1 MHYRTCKTVEIESGH
16 PLSKHCGKCQIPH
29 RPGYP
34 FTKWFATF
42 WALVFVCGLSGCET
56 ETLSDPEAATL
67 EMDFLGEWV
76 IRLADSLPGDKKK
89 PSFEFTISPSGSG
102 HLPKGLMRC
111 VMKDPDGK
119 DGKDGKEEVLA
130 YYMWTTRVGKRT
142 FASIPVVNN
151 TPVDCAKEEEYRAW
165 RDDPHAK
172 SHLILVVAADGK
184 LTGYWTTVEDLEKL
198 VGTRDVIL
206 GKLTNGLPFP
216 REFCTLTRS
225 TSVSRQKK
233 ITTPRGPEEPAGA
246 GVATAES
253 LVPSDT
259 KPRQW
264 TSRSGKV
271 LGEGTFVG
279 VKDGAVRIKLTNG
292 KVGQVRIDK
301 LSAADQE
308 FTKQA
313 SLALEEAEE
322 LLVMEEEPRA
332 DSTGVSVAPKPA
344 TPPMADA
351 TVAAWSALFGT
362 ALETGPRREGER
374 ESARMA
380 RELIRIAQISL
391 VNVDPAFAKEITAFI
406 DLQQERIGQCKK
418 HDREFTDCDQK
429 WAAKF
434 AEMEQ
439 MARDVGSQAGSL
451 QESQQ
456 AMAAVAILGG
466 AQLTQERNAE
476 VAAMNER
483 WANVYAAYDKRSAPI
498 FNAIYELRPTLE
510 KKYQRRFVLP

>member
-29 RPGYP
+29 RLGYP
-34 FTKWFATF
+34 FTQWFATF
-42 WALVFVCGLSGCET
+42 WALVFVCGLSGCDT

-76 IRLADSLPGDKKK
+76 FRFAEVPGDKKN
-89 PSFEFTISPSGSG
+89 PPFEITISPSGSG

-111 VMKDPDGK
+111 VIKDP

-130 YYMWTTRVGKRT
+130 YYWTTRVGKRT
-142 FASIPVVNN
+142 FASIPVAGSK
-151 TPVDCAKEEEYRAW
+151 TVDCAKEEEYRAW

-172 SHLILVVAADGK
+172 SIVILVVAADGK
-184 LTGYWTTVEDLEKL
+184 LTGYLTALEDDKKL
-198 VGTRDVIL
+198 KGTRDAIL

-216 REFCTLTRS
+216 REFFTLTRS

-233 ITTPRGPEEPAGA
+233 RTTPRGPEEPAGA

-344 TPPMADA
+344 TPLMADA

-456 AMAAVAILGG
+456 AMAVVALLGG

>member
-16 PLSKHCGKCQIPH
+16 PLSMHYGKCQIPH

-76 IRLADSLPGDKKK
+76 MRIAEVPGDKKK
-89 PSFEFTISPSGSG
+89 PPCEFTISPPGSG

-111 VMKDPDGK
+111 VMAADS
-119 DGKDGKEEVLA
+119 KEEA

-142 FASIPVVNN
+142 FASIPMVNDQ
-151 TPVDCAKEEEYRAW
+151 PVDCAKEEEYRAW

-172 SHLILVVAADGK
+172 SLVILVVAADGK
-184 LTGYWTTVEDLEKL
+184 LTGYVTALEDAEL
-198 VGTRDVIL
+198 VGTRDVTL

-216 REFCTLTRS
+216 REFFTLTRS

-233 ITTPRGPEEPAGA
+233 ITTPRGPEEPANA

-418 HDREFTDCDQK
+418 HDLEFTDCDQK

-456 AMAAVAILGG
+456 AMAVVALLGG

>member
-29 RPGYP
+29 RLSYP
-34 FTKWFATF
+34 FTQWFATF
-42 WALVFVCGLSGCET
+42 WALVFVCVLSGCGT
-56 ETLSDPEAATL
+56 KTLSDPEAATL

-76 IRLADSLPGDKKK
+76 FRFADSVSGDEKI
-89 PSFEFTISPSGSG
+89 PPLEFTISPPGSG

-119 DGKDGKEEVLA
+119 KDQA
-130 YYMWTTRVGKRT
+130 IYMWTTRVGKRT
-142 FASIPVVNN
+142 FTSIPVVGNK
-151 TPVDCAKEEEYRAW
+151 TVDCAKEEEYRAW

-172 SHLILVVAADGK
+172 SLLILVVAADGK
-184 LTGYWTTVEDLEKL
+184 LTGYLTALEDDKKLE
-198 VGTRDVIL
+198 GTRDVIL
-206 GKLTNGLPFP
+206 GELTNGLPFP

-253 LVPSDT
+253 LVPLDT

-332 DSTGVSVAPKPA
+332 ESTGASVAPKPA